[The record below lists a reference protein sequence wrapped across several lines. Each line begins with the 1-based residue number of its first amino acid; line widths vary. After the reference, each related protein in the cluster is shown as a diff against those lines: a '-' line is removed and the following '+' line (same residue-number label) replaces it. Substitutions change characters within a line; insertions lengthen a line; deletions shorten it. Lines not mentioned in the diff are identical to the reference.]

1 MNNGAEDIQNALNA
15 LLQQGGGTDG
25 SGQIVADMVNRSVA
39 SVTQVLN
46 NCSESIT
53 NLKNMYTNSLV
64 PQMDGVLNSVSQMLG
79 NVTKLLDNLNTAVN
93 DMGVVFD
100 GIQTTVS
107 NTTESLEQIQTVID
121 NVSTKLTELIN
132 RLESAEDDEKVDAL
146 LKFLQGDPE
155 DYGAFFAE
163 PVQVTTQEIY
173 AIANYGS
180 AMTPFYSVLAL
191 WVGGTI
197 LVALIKVKPDTAGLS
212 NPRSYQLFFGR
223 YLLFF
228 VCGQIQAAIIVL
240 GDIYLLHCQILYPGL
255 FWLTAAL
262 ASFTFTLFIYAMALA
277 FGDVGKAA
285 AVVVMVIQIA
295 GSGGTYPIETLPEI
309 YQKIYIFFPF
319 PYAINAMRE
328 TIGGMYGSDYM
339 KYLGELLLFAVAA
352 LLIGLVIRLPFVKI
366 NHFVEKRMEDTEM
379 M

>member
-107 NTTESLEQIQTVID
+107 DTTE
-121 NVSTKLTELIN
+121 
-132 RLESAEDDEKVDAL
+132 EDDEKVDAL

-212 NPRSYQLFFGR
+212 NPKSYQLFFGR

-262 ASFTFTLFIYAMALA
+262 ASFTFTLFIYAMA

>member
-107 NTTESLEQIQTVID
+107 DTTESLEQIQTVID

-197 LVALIKVKPDTAGLS
+197 LVALIKVKPDTC
-212 NPRSYQLFFGR
+212 
-223 YLLFF
+223 LLYTSD
-228 VCGQIQAAIIVL
+228 AA
-240 GDIYLLHCQILYPGL
+240 D
-255 FWLTAAL
+255 
-262 ASFTFTLFIYAMALA
+262 
-277 FGDVGKAA
+277 
-285 AVVVMVIQIA
+285 
-295 GSGGTYPIETLPEI
+295 E
-309 YQKIYIFFPF
+309 
-319 PYAINAMRE
+319 
-328 TIGGMYGSDYM
+328 
-339 KYLGELLLFAVAA
+339 
-352 LLIGLVIRLPFVKI
+352 
-366 NHFVEKRMEDTEM
+366 
-379 M
+379 

>member
-1 MNNGAEDIQNALNA
+1 M
-15 LLQQGGGTDG
+15 
-25 SGQIVADMVNRSVA
+25 M
-39 SVTQVLN
+39 
-46 NCSESIT
+46 
-53 NLKNMYTNSLV
+53 K
-64 PQMDGVLNSVSQMLG
+64 
-79 NVTKLLDNLNTAVN
+79 
-93 DMGVVFD
+93 
-100 GIQTTVS
+100 
-107 NTTESLEQIQTVID
+107 
-121 NVSTKLTELIN
+121 
-132 RLESAEDDEKVDAL
+132 KVDAL

-212 NPRSYQLFFGR
+212 NPKSYQLFFGR

-262 ASFTFTLFIYAMALA
+262 ASFYLYAVYLCD
-277 FGDVGKAA
+277 G
-285 AVVVMVIQIA
+285 A
-295 GSGGTYPIETLPEI
+295 GFRRRRQGGGGRSHGYPDCRFRRNVP
-309 YQKIYIFFPF
+309 
-319 PYAINAMRE
+319 
-328 TIGGMYGSDYM
+328 D
-339 KYLGELLLFAVAA
+339 
-352 LLIGLVIRLPFVKI
+352 
-366 NHFVEKRMEDTEM
+366 
-379 M
+379 

>member
-1 MNNGAEDIQNALNA
+1 
-15 LLQQGGGTDG
+15 
-25 SGQIVADMVNRSVA
+25 
-39 SVTQVLN
+39 
-46 NCSESIT
+46 
-53 NLKNMYTNSLV
+53 
-64 PQMDGVLNSVSQMLG
+64 MLG

-107 NTTESLEQIQTVID
+107 DTTESLEQIQTVID

-197 LVALIKVKPDTAGLS
+197 LVALIKVKPDTAGAFQPEVLS
-212 NPRSYQLFFGR
+212 VVLRKISAVLCVWADPGGDYCSGR
-223 YLLFF
+223 YLSAPLPDPLS
-228 VCGQIQAAIIVL
+228 GLILADGSTGKL
-240 GDIYLLHCQILYPGL
+240 YLYAVYLCDGAGFRRRRQGGGGRSHGYPDCR
-255 FWLTAAL
+255 FRRNVP
-262 ASFTFTLFIYAMALA
+262 
-277 FGDVGKAA
+277 D
-285 AVVVMVIQIA
+285 
-295 GSGGTYPIETLPEI
+295 
-309 YQKIYIFFPF
+309 
-319 PYAINAMRE
+319 
-328 TIGGMYGSDYM
+328 
-339 KYLGELLLFAVAA
+339 
-352 LLIGLVIRLPFVKI
+352 
-366 NHFVEKRMEDTEM
+366 
-379 M
+379 